1 MRGLKGIKSMARYKL
16 LLKHKDPEY
25 YISII
30 CANAE
35 EALQYKRKAT
45 RQGYEVEVKRLHEE
59 ENTKKV

>member
-1 MRGLKGIKSMARYKL
+1 MARYKL
-16 LLKHKDPEY
+16 LLKHKDPENN
-25 YISII
+25 ISII

-35 EALQYKRKAT
+35 EALHYKRKAT